1 MHKYLHHIGDFMRDT
16 SHLSPVEECFY
27 RRAIDW
33 YYLNEK
39 PFPNDMK
46 EVCRLLRAKG
56 KIQVQAVE
64 TVFGDFFYEEENLL
78 KNSRCE
84 KEISAYKSKNIANR
98 ENGKTGGRP
107 KKNNDLKNHS
117 GSCSVK
123 DGLSEETHQKGNHK
137 PLTNNPNIDSSSNA
151 RVENYAV
158 PPIQFSQYQVQ
169 DQKRYTILECV
180 NQYPLQNDFIELG
193 KQRFS
198 EIEDQ
203 DMISMFANFGD
214 FFCAKGDEAK
224 NTPSLWLV
232 KWFTWIQNNKDDA
245 HRKREAKQTSAKYK
259 SYSNAGSR
267 VQSEV
272 GEWMSEIHNEN
283 SAPSIRDVHEVE
295 GVKYA

>member
-39 PFPNDMK
+39 PFPNDMR

-64 TVFGDFFYEEENLL
+64 TVFGDFFFEDGNLL

-84 KEISAYKSKNIANR
+84 KEISAYNSKNNANR

-107 KKNNDLKNHS
+107 KKNNDLKNHG
-117 GSCSVK
+117 GSSSVN

-151 RVENYAV
+151 HEGNFPLPA
-158 PPIQFSQYQVQ
+158 IQFSQYHTE
-169 DQKRYTILECV
+169 DTKRYTILECV

-193 KQRFS
+193 LQRFS
-198 EIEDQ
+198 ETPTQ
-203 DMISMFANFGD
+203 DLIAMFTSFGD
-214 FFCAKGDEAK
+214 FFSSKGDDAK

-232 KWFTWIQNNKDDA
+232 KWFSWIQNNKDEV
-245 HRKREAKQTSAKYK
+245 RRQREPKSTPKKQNQFSNSASRTSA
-259 SYSNAGSR
+259 
-267 VQSEV
+267 EV
-272 GEWMSEIHNEN
+272 NEWMSELSNDD
-283 SAPSIRDVHEVE
+283 APTMRDVHEVE